1 MKKQFLVLGTSL
13 LLSSFSLSALAG
25 GVGVVDTKKIFETS
39 KLFEVLGNAK
49 KEVTKLEEDLKKETL
64 YKSKLL
70 EEARMNKATDDELRK
85 MQESFQAELEK
96 KRKDGQDLSEK
107 KQKELEDMSNKLKTQ
122 VENAIKDVAKDKNL
136 DVIVDKQAV
145 LFGGNDVT
153 EDVIK
158 KIK

>member
-1 MKKQFLVLGTSL
+1 
-13 LLSSFSLSALAG
+13 
-25 GVGVVDTKKIFETS
+25 
-39 KLFEVLGNAK
+39 
-49 KEVTKLEEDLKKETL
+49 
-64 YKSKLL
+64 
-70 EEARMNKATDDELRK
+70 
-85 MQESFQAELEK
+85 
-96 KRKDGQDLSEK
+96 
-107 KQKELEDMSNKLKTQ
+107 MSNKLKTQ